1 MLATLLKK
9 NEGLNKYRHSFQAG
23 QTLFTEGDPSQDL
36 YILIDGQLDILKGS
50 KRIAEIS
57 GSGVFFGEMSFLLQ
71 DRRTSTVR
79 ARTDVVACRIP
90 SEDIGSFLSDFP
102 DVATV
107 ILRQIA
113 QRLNETS
120 QILYGFKEFCDRLP
134 DAVVMTDRE
143 GAILSWNR
151 AAEELYGGDWS
162 SMRQQPAQKL
172 FCDPEAYRQ
181 HIQDVQHHQSAR
193 EKVLEIKHPERGSC
207 FVSASTTMLY
217 DGHHNFQGVL
227 SLCRDVTAAQALKSR
242 YRFALFGLVPALLLA
257 GLLLAVVFYGYP
269 YFSKGQQAA
278 DLKKSEL
285 RSQLARDYLLLA
297 SLLAEPFAAGAFE
310 KTHQVMRDFFRMQK
324 DGQPPY
330 AGLVLLDSE
339 KKVLDAYGPA
349 GGQAGQNTAGSSY
362 AGIAFQGDTGS
373 LHRVLMLYRAAPG
386 QPMGSKGVEVAFELR
401 RNAHDAGWLV
411 FQMDAAAL
419 EKNYSVAE
427 EDLLGFRFQKQ
438 LP

>member
-1 MLATLLKK
+1 MLATLLEK

-23 QTLFTEGDPSQDL
+23 QTIFTEGDTSQDL
-36 YILIDGQLDILKGS
+36 YILINGQLDILKGS

-57 GSGVFFGEMSFLLQ
+57 GSSVFFGEMSFLLQ

-102 DVATV
+102 DVAIV

-134 DAVVMTDRE
+134 DAVVMTDSQ

-162 SMRQQPAQKL
+162 SMQQQSAQEL
-172 FCDPEAYRQ
+172 FCDPVAYRQ
-181 HIQDVQHHQSAR
+181 HIEDVLQHQSAQ
-193 EKVLEIKHPERGSC
+193 EKVLEIKNSERGRR

-217 DGHHNFQGVL
+217 DGHHNSQGVL

-257 GLLLAVVFYGYP
+257 GLLMAVVFYGYP

-297 SLLAEPFAAGAFE
+297 SLLVEPFDVGAFK
-310 KTHQVMRDFFRMQK
+310 KTHQVMQDFFRLQK

-349 GGQAGQNTAGSSY
+349 GGQTGDNTVGSSY

-373 LHRVLMLYRAAPG
+373 LHKVLMLYRAEPG
-386 QPMGSKGVEVAFELR
+386 QPMGSKGIEVAFELR
-401 RNAHDAGWLV
+401 RNEHDAGWLV
-411 FQMDAAAL
+411 FQMDRAVL
-419 EKNYSVAE
+419 EKNYGVAE
-427 EDLLGFRFQKQ
+427 DDLLGFRFQKQ

>member
-1 MLATLLKK
+1 MLATLLEK

-23 QTLFTEGDPSQDL
+23 QTIFTEGDTSQDL
-36 YILIDGQLDILKGS
+36 YILINGQLDILKGS

-57 GSGVFFGEMSFLLQ
+57 GSSVFFGEMSFLLQ

-102 DVATV
+102 DVAIV

-134 DAVVMTDRE
+134 DAVVMTDSQ

-162 SMRQQPAQKL
+162 SMQQQSAQEL
-172 FCDPEAYRQ
+172 FCDPVAYRQ
-181 HIQDVQHHQSAR
+181 HIEDVLQHQSAQ
-193 EKVLEIKHPERGSC
+193 EKVLEIKNSERGRR

-217 DGHHNFQGVL
+217 DGHHNSQGVL

-257 GLLLAVVFYGYP
+257 GLLMAVVFYGYP

-278 DLKKSEL
+278 GLMKSEL

-310 KTHQVMRDFFRMQK
+310 KTHQVMQDFFRMQK
-324 DGQPPY
+324 DGQQPY
-330 AGLVLLDSE
+330 AGLVLLDSD
-339 KKVLDAYGPA
+339 KKVLDAYNPA
-349 GGQAGQNTAGSSY
+349 GGQPVDTTVGSSY
-362 AGIAFQGDTGS
+362 AGIAFQGDAGS
-373 LHRVLMLYRAAPG
+373 LHKVLLLYRAAPG
-386 QPMGSKGVEVAFELR
+386 QPMGSKGIEVAFELR
-401 RNAHDAGWLV
+401 REGQDAGWLV
-411 FQMDAAAL
+411 FQMDTAAL
-419 EKNYSVAE
+419 EKNYGVAE
-427 EDLLGFRFQKQ
+427 DDLIGFRF
-438 LP
+438 

>member
-1 MLATLLKK
+1 MLATLLEK

-23 QTLFTEGDPSQDL
+23 QTIFTEGDTSQDL
-36 YILIDGQLDILKGS
+36 YILINGQLDILKGS

-57 GSGVFFGEMSFLLQ
+57 GSSVFFGEMSFLLQ

-102 DVATV
+102 DVAIV

-134 DAVVMTDRE
+134 DAVVMTDSQ

-162 SMRQQPAQKL
+162 SMQQQSAQEL
-172 FCDPEAYRQ
+172 FCDPVAYRQ
-181 HIQDVQHHQSAR
+181 HIEDVLQHQSAQ
-193 EKVLEIKHPERGSC
+193 EKVLEIKNSERGRR

-217 DGHHNFQGVL
+217 DGHHNSQGVL

-257 GLLLAVVFYGYP
+257 GLLMAVVFYGYP

-297 SLLAEPFAAGAFE
+297 SLLVEPFDVGAFK
-310 KTHQVMRDFFRMQK
+310 KTPS
-324 DGQPPY
+324 G
-330 AGLVLLDSE
+330 
-339 KKVLDAYGPA
+339 
-349 GGQAGQNTAGSSY
+349 
-362 AGIAFQGDTGS
+362 
-373 LHRVLMLYRAAPG
+373 
-386 QPMGSKGVEVAFELR
+386 
-401 RNAHDAGWLV
+401 DAGFFSLAERR
-411 FQMDAAAL
+411 AAAL
-419 EKNYSVAE
+419 CRPRTA
-427 EDLLGFRFQKQ
+427 
-438 LP
+438 